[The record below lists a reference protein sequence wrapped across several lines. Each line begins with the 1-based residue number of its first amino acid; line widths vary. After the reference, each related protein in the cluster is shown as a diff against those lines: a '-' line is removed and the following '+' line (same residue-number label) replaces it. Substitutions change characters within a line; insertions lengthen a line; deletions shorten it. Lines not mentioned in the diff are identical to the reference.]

1 MSDAPSPSAGD
12 LEPSA
17 APATPRRR
25 RGADDAGNRAPQQKR
40 AQDSLARMLSATE
53 TLLEESGADGFT
65 LMEVSRVG
73 RVSIGSIYFRFDSK
87 EALIRAVHERVMLRM
102 EEDHINLVARARR
115 RADGETAHRHIVVL
129 IEEMADF
136 LRKYAQI
143 IHPLMLSARGDV
155 LVQTRGAQSFNHLV
169 SHLEAEIL
177 GLGADRLR
185 PNSEGAIRTVIDIAY
200 AAFARQLGLGL
211 PDRPN
216 LGQSWDAIRACM
228 AEMAAAY
235 LLSPASPALQSGPG
249 TGDRS

>member
-1 MSDAPSPSAGD
+1 MSDATSPSAGD
-12 LEPSA
+12 LAPGQPTA
-17 APATPRRR
+17 APRRS
-25 RGADDAGNRAPQQKR
+25 GAVDDHGNRAPQQKR

-102 EEDHINLVARARR
+102 EEDHLNLVARARR
-115 RADGETAHRHIVVL
+115 RADGESARRRIVVL

-136 LRKYAQI
+136 LRKYARI

-155 LVQTRGAQSFNHLV
+155 LVQARGAQSFNHLV

-177 GLGADRLR
+177 SLGNALARSDR
-185 PNSEGAIRTVIDIAY
+185 EGAIRTVIDIAY

-216 LGQSWDAIRACM
+216 LGQSWDDIRACM

-235 LLSPASPALQSGPG
+235 LLTPAPPATAGD
-249 TGDRS
+249 TGHGGAS